1 MNTGPRDHSDLPLDR
16 AIQQQLAQ
24 EVLDA
29 GQLQQLLAMQQAVL
43 DDREGTPD
51 EGCWRRWHAL
61 AAACATLVLCIALA
75 WQSIAPAPPDYT
87 REIALEVVQNHLKLK
102 PLDIETQ
109 SIGAIQGFFTQL
121 DFSPVNSSL
130 LQARFSLPE
139 PSLLGGRYCSIR
151 GVSAAQLRYRAGDDG
166 LGTLYEVAYDS
177 EAFGPMPHVE
187 RGETP
192 TELLLKGLRVS
203 LWVEKGLLLVLVTE
217 A

>member
-16 AIQQQLAQ
+16 AIQQQLAK

-43 DDREGTPD
+43 DDREGTSD
-51 EGCWRRWHAL
+51 RGRWRRWPAL
-61 AAACATLVLCIALA
+61 AAACAMLVLCVALV
-75 WQSIAPAPPDYT
+75 WQSVAPAPPDYT
-87 REIALEVVQNHLKLK
+87 REIAVEVVQNHLKLK
-102 PLDIETQ
+102 PLDIEAQ
-109 SIGAIQGFFTQL
+109 SISAIQGFFTQL

-130 LQARFSLPE
+130 LEARFSLPE
-139 PSLLGGRYCSIR
+139 PSLLGGRYCSIK
-151 GVSAAQLRYRAGDDG
+151 GVSAAQLRYRASNDD

-177 EAFGPMPHVE
+177 ETFGPMPHVE
-187 RGETP
+187 RGEAP